1 MSNLAVHA
9 EPLPRLSPHLDHEA
23 WVAFLQARLFP
34 AGEWRPGE
42 FDPERWL
49 FSGDPD
55 NPMTTST
62 CCLVAACT
70 SVVASRQMCNAC
82 ERAMADSGLDR
93 DTFVASYQPTARHRA
108 LTGEACVVTRDGVR
122 CQRRR
127 ISNQTGMCQFH
138 SGKWNL
144 RGHRLGITLEAWC
157 HTVARPLPP
166 RPACL
171 VAGCRSDARLVIRL
185 CGRHFR
191 DWRLGQADLPARRRQ
206 GAEEWAAARPLRL
219 RVNQFSLAALA
230 PTVRVEVLYALQQ
243 RDRQGLRLDP
253 QAVRTLVPALAGLGS
268 LATASEADRHSRV
281 GHRGIDASYGRLTW
295 RIIDLTFEAFRG
307 VTHTDGDTWDAL
319 ALDLESPRPGR
330 RPNRATIDF
339 SQITQ
344 TWLREA
350 TKQWVTTVR
359 PGTSDVKRAVQAA
372 TLASVALARRAG
384 GGEDLTGLG
393 FAEVTAVFEAFKAA
407 CGTDGQLY
415 HSHYRRGL
423 WARFWAVIDLGR
435 ASGCL
440 GRLPGSFVRHS
451 SHRIVAVESNE
462 EQIGKA
468 VPETVIAQ
476 LDAHLDLL
484 DGGRTYGTLWSRADA
499 KALFQAAYVV
509 LRDTGRRPGE
519 LVSLGVDCLEVDA
532 GEYALVYDNHK
543 KGRLRRRLPIT
554 TTTAGVIG
562 AWQEHRAGLLLPA
575 AATPWLFPACNET
588 SGPGHLTTIRLSQA
602 LRAWVDAIPVLHSDL
617 PGPDGAPLA
626 FDRRAIFAY
635 AFRHSYAQRHADAG
649 VGVEILKE
657 LMDHRDMKVTQGYYT
672 VSLKRKRQAIK
683 IMSRY
688 VTDRSGSP
696 RPATGSAVAY
706 ELRSVAVPF
715 GNCIEPS
722 NVKAGG
728 KGCPIRFQ
736 CAGCG
741 FYRPDPSYLPV
752 IETHINALRADKE
765 TAAAMDADDFVVR
778 NLSDQAEAFGRVAEV
793 MRDRLASLPEQDR
806 AEVEAASATLRK
818 MRAGRDDTAD
828 RRLIPLRVEGNR

>member
-1 MSNLAVHA
+1 MSSPAVRA
-9 EPLPRLSPHLDHEA
+9 EPLPRLSPRLDHDA
-23 WVAFLQARLFP
+23 WVAFLADRLWP
-34 AGEWRPGE
+34 EGEWRPGE

-55 NPMTTST
+55 NPMTTSAR
-62 CCLVAACT
+62 CLVAACT
-70 SVVASRQMCNAC
+70 SVVASRQICNAC
-82 ERAMADSGLDR
+82 ERAMADSGLNAD
-93 DTFVASYQPTARHRA
+93 DFLSSYQPPLRRRA
-108 LTGEACVVTRDGVR
+108 LTGEACVVIRDGVR

-144 RGHRLGITLEAWC
+144 RDRRLGITLEEWC
-157 HTVARPLPP
+157 HTVAQPLPP

-171 VAGCRSDARLVIRL
+171 VAGCRADARLDVRL
-185 CGRHFR
+185 CGGHFR
-191 DWRLGQADLPARRRQ
+191 DWRLGQASLAAGQRQ
-206 GAEEWAAARPLRL
+206 GAEEWAAARLRRL
-219 RVNQFSLAALA
+219 RVNQFSLTALA

-253 QAVRTLVPALAGLGS
+253 QAVRTLVPSLVGLEALA
-268 LATASEADRHSRV
+268 TTPEAERRRRV

-295 RIIDLTFEAFRG
+295 RIVDLTFEAFRG
-307 VTHTDGDTWDAL
+307 MSHTDRDSWDAL
-319 ALDLESPRPGR
+319 ALDLETPRPGR
-330 RPNRATIDF
+330 RPNRASIDF
-339 SQITQ
+339 SPISQV
-344 TWLREA
+344 WLREA
-350 TKQWVTTVR
+350 TKHWVNTVR
-359 PGTSDVKRAVQAA
+359 PGTAEVKRAIQTASF
-372 TLASVALARRAG
+372 ASVALAGLPG
-384 GGEDLTGLG
+384 GGHEPASLG
-393 FAEVTAVFEAFKAA
+393 FAEVTAIYEAIKGA
-407 CGTDGQLY
+407 TRPDGQPY

-423 WARFWAVIDLGR
+423 WARWWSVIDLGR
-435 ASGCL
+435 ASGL
-440 GRLPGSFVRHS
+440 LDRLPGSFVRQRS
-451 SHRIVAVESNE
+451 QRIVATESNE

-484 DGGRTYGTLWSRADA
+484 DGGRTYGMLWSRTDTAVM
-499 KALFQAAYVV
+499 FRAAYII

-519 LVSLGVDCLEVDA
+519 LVSLAAECLEVDG
-532 GEYALVYDNHK
+532 GEHALVYDNHK

-554 TTTAGVIG
+554 VDTAAAIR

-575 AATPWLFPACNET
+575 AAKPWLFPAPNET

-602 LRAWVDAIPVLHSDL
+602 LRAWVDAIPHLHSDV
-617 PGPDGAPLA
+617 PGPDGNPLP
-626 FDRRAIFAY
+626 FDRKAIFAY

-649 VGVEILKE
+649 IGVEILQE
-657 LMDHRDMKVTQGYYT
+657 LMDHRDPKVTQGYYT

-688 VTDRSGSP
+688 VTDRTGSP

-728 KGCPIRFQ
+728 QACPIRFQ

-741 FYRPDPSYLPV
+741 FYRPDPSYLPA
-752 IETHINALRADKE
+752 IEEHINALRADRE
-765 TAAAMDADDFVVR
+765 TALAMDAEDFVVR
-778 NLSDQAEAFGRVAEV
+778 NLTEQAAAFTGVAQA
-793 MRDRLASLPEQDR
+793 MRDRLACLPDPER
-806 AEVEAASATLRK
+806 AEIEAASATLRK
-818 MRAGRDDTAD
+818 MRAGRT
-828 RRLIPLRVEGNR
+828 LIPVRAEDIS

>member
-1 MSNLAVHA
+1 MGEGSAVSSLAVPA
-9 EPLPRLSPHLDHEA
+9 EPLPRLDHDA
-23 WVAFLQARLFP
+23 WVAFLEARLFP
-34 AGEWRPGE
+34 VGEWRPGE
-42 FDPERWL
+42 FDPLRWL
-49 FSGDPD
+49 FSGDPG

-62 CCLVAACT
+62 CCLVIACI

-93 DTFVASYQPTARHRA
+93 DTFVVSYQPPLRHRA

-144 RGHRLGITLEAWC
+144 RGHRLGITLEEWC
-157 HTVARPLPP
+157 HTVAQPLPP

-171 VAGCRSDARLVIRL
+171 
-185 CGRHFR
+185 
-191 DWRLGQADLPARRRQ
+191 Q
-206 GAEEWAAARPLRL
+206 RL

-253 QAVRTLVPALAGLGS
+253 QAVRTLVPALAGLES

-295 RIIDLTFEAFRG
+295 RVIDLTFEAFRG
-307 VTHTDGDTWDAL
+307 LTHTDRDTWDAL
-319 ALDLESPRPGR
+319 ALELEAPRPGR

-339 SQITQ
+339 SPIPQ

-350 TKQWVTTVR
+350 TKHWVSTVR

-372 TLASVALARRAG
+372 TLASVALARRPG
-384 GGEDLTGLG
+384 GGEDLASLG

-435 ASGCL
+435 ASGMVD
-440 GRLPGSFVRHS
+440 RLPGSFVRHS

-499 KALFQAAYVV
+499 MALFQAAYVV

-532 GEYALVYDNHK
+532 GEYTLVYDNHK

-562 AWQEHRAGLLLPA
+562 PGR
-575 AATPWLFPACNET
+575 NI
-588 SGPGHLTTIRLSQA
+588 GPGSCC
-602 LRAWVDAIPVLHSDL
+602 
-617 PGPDGAPLA
+617 
-626 FDRRAIFAY
+626 RR
-635 AFRHSYAQRHADAG
+635 RRVRGCS
-649 VGVEILKE
+649 
-657 LMDHRDMKVTQGYYT
+657 
-672 VSLKRKRQAIK
+672 
-683 IMSRY
+683 
-688 VTDRSGSP
+688 
-696 RPATGSAVAY
+696 RPAM
-706 ELRSVAVPF
+706 R
-715 GNCIEPS
+715 
-722 NVKAGG
+722 
-728 KGCPIRFQ
+728 RQ
-736 CAGCG
+736 
-741 FYRPDPSYLPV
+741 
-752 IETHINALRADKE
+752 
-765 TAAAMDADDFVVR
+765 
-778 NLSDQAEAFGRVAEV
+778 GRG
-793 MRDRLASLPEQDR
+793 
-806 AEVEAASATLRK
+806 T
-818 MRAGRDDTAD
+818 
-828 RRLIPLRVEGNR
+828 

>member
-1 MSNLAVHA
+1 M
-9 EPLPRLSPHLDHEA
+9 
-23 WVAFLQARLFP
+23 AFLQARLFP

-55 NPMTTST
+55 NPMTTSAY
-62 CCLVAACT
+62 CLVAACT
-70 SVVASRQMCNAC
+70 SVVTSRQMCNAC
-82 ERAMADSGLDR
+82 ERAMADNGLDR
-93 DTFVASYQPTARHRA
+93 DEFLASYQPPLRRRA

-138 SGKWNL
+138 SGKWHL
-144 RGHRLGITLEAWC
+144 RGHRLGITLEEWC
-157 HTVARPLPP
+157 HTVAQPLPP

-171 VAGCRSDARLVIRL
+171 VAGCRSDARLDVRL

-191 DWRLGQADLPARRRQ
+191 DWRLGQAGLVAGQRR
-206 GAEEWAAARPLRL
+206 GAEEWALARQQRL
-219 RVNQFSLAALA
+219 RVSQFSLAELA
-230 PTVRVEVLYALQQ
+230 PTVRVELLYALQQ

-253 QAVRTLVPALAGLGS
+253 QAVRTLVPALDGLES
-268 LATASEADRHSRV
+268 LATTSEAARRSRV
-281 GHRGIDASYGRLTW
+281 GHRGIDASYGRLAW

-307 VTHTDGDTWDAL
+307 LAHTDRDVWDAL
-319 ALDLESPRPGR
+319 ALDLEAPRPGR

-339 SQITQ
+339 SPISQ

-350 TKQWVTTVR
+350 TKHWVTTVR
-359 PGTSDVKRAVQAA
+359 PETSEVKRAVQAA

-384 GGEDLTGLG
+384 GGEDLAGLG
-393 FAEVTAVFEAFKAA
+393 FAEVTAVYEAFKAA
-407 CGTDGQLY
+407 CGEDGQLY

-423 WARFWAVIDLGR
+423 WARLWAVIDLGR
-435 ASGCL
+435 ASGL
-440 GRLPGSFVRHS
+440 LDRLAGSFVRHS
-451 SHRIVAVESNE
+451 SHRIVATESNE

-468 VPETVIAQ
+468 VPEMVIAQ

-484 DGGRTYGTLWSRADA
+484 EGGRTYGTLWSRADT
-499 KALFQAAYVV
+499 KAMFEAAYVV

-519 LVSLGVDCLEVDA
+519 VVSLGVDCLEVDG

-562 AWQEHRAGLLLPA
+562 AWQEYRAGLLLPA
-575 AATPWLFPACNET
+575 AAKPWLFPACNET
-588 SGPGHLTTIRLSQA
+588 SGPGHLTTLRLAQA
-602 LRAWVDAIPVLHSDL
+602 LRAWVDAIPELHSDL
-617 PGPDGAPLA
+617 PGSDGTPLA

-657 LMDHRDMKVTQGYYT
+657 LMDHRDLKVTQGYYT
-672 VSLKRKRQAIK
+672 ISLKRKRQAIK

-688 VTDRSGSP
+688 VHDRTGSP

-728 KGCPIRFQ
+728 KGCQIRFQ

-752 IETHINALRADKE
+752 IEEHINALRADKE
-765 TAAAMDADDFVVR
+765 TAAAMDADEFVVS
-778 NLSDQAEAFGRVAEV
+778 NLADQASAFGAIAQS
-793 MRDRLASLPEQDR
+793 MRDRLATLPDDERD
-806 AEVEAASATLRK
+806 EIEAASAVLRK
-818 MRAGRDDTAD
+818 MRAGRN
-828 RRLIPLRVEGNR
+828 LIPVVADEVS